1 MVLTSGSGSQ
11 PSPSTPRRR
20 PAKTDPLF
28 IRTRFALEWM
38 EEKRWSLLRSTELGS
53 VGSTAFHEMRYHAL
67 KNALLTLLES
77 EQFRPLEDGERDE

>member
-11 PSPSTPRRR
+11 PLPSEPRAR

-28 IRTRFALEWM
+28 IRTRYALEWM
-38 EEKRWSLLRSTELGS
+38 EERRWSLLRSTERGS
-53 VGSTAFHEMRYHAL
+53 VGSTAFHEMRYAAL

-77 EQFRPLEDGERDE
+77 EEYRPDPDEGI

>member
-11 PSPSTPRRR
+11 PLPSAPRAR

-28 IRTRFALEWM
+28 IRTRYALEWM

-53 VGSTAFHEMRYHAL
+53 VGSTAFHEMRYAAL

-77 EQFRPLEDGERDE
+77 EEYRPDPEANL

>member
-1 MVLTSGSGSQ
+1 MVLTSGSGLQ
-11 PSPSTPRRR
+11 PSPSTPRPR

-28 IRTRFALEWM
+28 IRTRFALEGM

-53 VGSTAFHEMRYHAL
+53 VGSTAFHEMRYAAL

-77 EQFRPLEDGERDE
+77 EEYRPDPDEGI

>member
-1 MVLTSGSGSQ
+1 MVLTSGSDSQ
-11 PSPSTPRRR
+11 PSPSTPRSR

-28 IRTRFALEWM
+28 IRTRYALEWM
-38 EEKRWSLLRSTELGS
+38 EEKRWSLLRSTERGS

-77 EQFRPLEDGERDE
+77 EEYRPDPEESL

>member
-11 PSPSTPRRR
+11 PSPSTPRAR

-28 IRTRFALEWM
+28 IRTRYALEWM
-38 EEKRWSLLRSTELGS
+38 EEKRWSLLRSTGLGS
-53 VGSTAFHEMRYHAL
+53 VGSPAFHERRYAAL

-77 EQFRPLEDGERDE
+77 EEYRPDPDEGI